1 MDEGILLGLGL
12 TEADLLEARDA
23 ALSVFIEGKA
33 LTGMALHAGSGIAR
47 TKQWQ
52 MLQNAQDPKMVLRE
66 IRYALYKLGVPKDTA
81 QPFGIRTN
89 NKYLDCGP
97 TFKNR
102 RYASI
107 RLN

>member
-1 MDEGILLGLGL
+1 MAEGILLGLGL
-12 TEADLLEARDA
+12 SETDLLDARDS
-23 ALSVFIEGKA
+23 ALQVFIEGRA
-33 LTGMALHAGSGIAR
+33 VTGMALHAGSGVAR

-66 IRYALYKLGVPKDTA
+66 IRYALYKLGIPADTTK
-81 QPFGIRTN
+81 PFGLKTN

-97 TFKNR
+97 TFSKY
-102 RYASI
+102 RYAQI